1 METQAFLE
9 IDERGDSCIT
19 LRILC
24 EISYPFRLSISN
36 LKVAIYQSISRRFAL
51 LRIQRIL
58 REKTIF

>member
-9 IDERGDSCIT
+9 IDERGDSCIA

-36 LKVAIYQSISRRFAL
+36 LKVALYQFISRRFAL